1 LRIAV
6 DIGGTFTDL
15 VAIDDD
21 GRTQTTKALTTPED
35 HVLGIRDCLEKLSVD
50 LAAVDL
56 VVHGSTIAINTVVE
70 RKGARTGLITTEG
83 FRDVYEIAR
92 GNRPDAY
99 NVHFHKPDP
108 LVPRDL
114 RLEVRERVNAR
125 GEALT
130 PLDEASLA
138 CTVAALEDAGVQ
150 SVAVCLLHAYANPA
164 HEQQIR
170 RYLAE
175 RHPEWAVS
183 LSHQIVREIREY
195 ERTSTTV
202 LNAYIAPVVGR
213 YLASLQEL
221 LAASGFRG
229 LLLIMQS
236 NGGVMSVDT
245 ARTVP
250 VAMMES
256 GPVAGVMG
264 AVAVGSALGYPNVIS
279 FDMGGTTAKTSLVRN
294 GELEVTTTYYIGG
307 YATGHPMMLPV
318 VDIVEVGAGGGSIA
332 WLDRVGALKVGP
344 QSAGAQP
351 GPACFGRGGSE
362 PTVTDAN
369 VVLGRIDPADFL
381 GGELRIDRA
390 RAETALETMA
400 TPLGMSLTEAALGL
414 VTIADASMS
423 LAVRAVSVE
432 RGRDPRDFALV
443 VSGGGGPLHG
453 VGIARDLGIPIVIV
467 PQRSSVF
474 SAVGLLSA
482 PLRHDYV
489 QTALGEMARLDLAAL
504 DASLDGLEAEA
515 SRTLASEGATPEAMQ
530 FTRLVDLRY
539 VGQEHTLSV
548 PVEGR
553 LAAGAAVALRERFDA
568 LHAERYG
575 HSAPD
580 EPVQVVN
587 LRLRAQADK
596 GDPAQQSDG
605 GPERAA
611 PPTDSHPGAASS
623 PANPPPTAASPD
635 RARLSSRPV
644 VFEQRADAVDCPVYA
659 RDRLPGGARIVGPA
673 VIEEYGSATLL
684 HAGDVAEVGAQ
695 GHLIVHVATETVA
708 AAHPGEP

>member
-1 LRIAV
+1 VRIAV

-15 VAIDDD
+15 VAIDEQ
-21 GRTQTTKALTTPED
+21 GGTRTTKALTTPD
-35 HVLGIRDCLEKLSVD
+35 NHVQGIRDCLDKLSVD
-50 LAAVDL
+50 LAGVDL
-56 VVHGSTIAINTVVE
+56 FVHGSTIAINTVVE

-108 LVPRDL
+108 LVSRER

-125 GEALT
+125 GEVLT

-138 CTVAALEDAGVQ
+138 RAVAALEAAGVQ
-150 SVAVCLLHAYANPA
+150 SVAVCLLHAYANPT
-164 HEQQIR
+164 HEQQVG
-170 RYLAE
+170 RYLAA
-175 RHPEWAVS
+175 RHREWPVS

-213 YLASLQEL
+213 YLASLEEL
-221 LAASGFRG
+221 LTASGFHG
-229 LLLIMQS
+229 MPLIMQS
-236 NGGVMSVDT
+236 NGGVMSVAT
-245 ARTVP
+245 ARAVP

-264 AVAVGSALGYPNVIS
+264 AAAVGQALGYPNVIS
-279 FDMGGTTAKTSLVRN
+279 FDMGGTTAKTSLVRD

-332 WLDRVGALKVGP
+332 WLDPVGALKVGP
-344 QSAGAQP
+344 RSAGAQP

-381 GGELRIDRA
+381 GGELRIDRT
-390 RAETALETMA
+390 RAEAALQTIA
-400 TPLGMSLTEAALGL
+400 QPLGMSLTEAALGI

-474 SAVGLLSA
+474 SAEGLLSA

-489 QTALGEMARLDLAAL
+489 QTALGEMARLELASL
-504 DASLDGLEAEA
+504 DASLDALQAEA
-515 SRTLASEGATPEAMQ
+515 ARTLASEGARPEAMD
-530 FTRLVDLRY
+530 FTRLIDLRY

-548 PVEGR
+548 PIEGR
-553 LAAGAAVALRERFDA
+553 LAAGAAEALRARFDA

-575 HSAPD
+575 HNAPT
-580 EPVQVVN
+580 EAVQVVN
-587 LRLRAQADK
+587 LRLRAQSEGQGA
-596 GDPAQQSDG
+596 ATTARQVNTT
-605 GPERAA
+605 A
-611 PPTDSHPGAASS
+611 PPTPLR
-623 PANPPPTAASPD
+623 PNPPPSD
-635 RARLSSRPV
+635 SQLGSRPI
-644 VFEQRADAVDCPVYA
+644 VFDHRAGAVDCPVYA
-659 RDRLPGGARIVGPA
+659 RDRLTGGTRVEGPA
-673 VIEEYGSATLL
+673 VIQEYGAATLL
-684 HAGDVAEVGAQ
+684 YAGDVAEVGPS
-695 GHLIVHVATETVA
+695 GHLVVRVA
-708 AAHPGEP
+708 AGQQ

>member
-15 VAIDDD
+15 VAIDDA
-21 GRTQTTKALTTPED
+21 GETRTTKALTTPD
-35 HVLGIRDCLEKLSVD
+35 NHVRGIHDCLEKLSVD
-50 LAAVDL
+50 LAGVDL
-56 VVHGSTIAINTVVE
+56 FVHGSTIAINTVVE

-125 GEALT
+125 GEVLT

-138 CTVAALEDAGVQ
+138 RAVAALEAAGIE

-164 HEQQIR
+164 HEQEIG

-175 RHPEWAVS
+175 RHPEWSVS

-213 YLASLQEL
+213 YLASLEEL
-221 LAASGFRG
+221 LASSGFRG
-229 LLLIMQS
+229 LPLIMQS
-236 NGGVMSVDT
+236 NGGVMSVAT
-245 ARTVP
+245 ARQVP

-264 AVAVGSALGYPNVIS
+264 AAAVGQALGYPNVIS

-332 WLDRVGALKVGP
+332 WLDPVGALKVGP
-344 QSAGAQP
+344 RSAGAMP
-351 GPACFGRGGSE
+351 GPACFGRGGTE

-369 VVLGRIDPADFL
+369 VVLGRIDPGDFL
-381 GGELRIDRA
+381 GGELRIDRE
-390 RAETALETMA
+390 RAEAALSTVA
-400 TPLGMSLTEAALGL
+400 GPLGMSLTETALGI

-423 LAVRAVSVE
+423 FAVRAVSVE

-453 VGIARDLGIPIVIV
+453 VGIARDLGIPVVIV
-467 PQRSSVF
+467 PERSSVF

-489 QTALGEMARLDLAAL
+489 QTALGDMERLDLAAL
-504 DASLDGLEAEA
+504 DASLDGLQAEA
-515 SRTLASEGATPEAMQ
+515 ARTLASEGAPAEAME

-553 LAAGAAVALRERFDA
+553 LAAGAAQAVRERFDV

-575 HSAPD
+575 HNAPR

-587 LRLRAQADK
+587 LRLRAQAGSGSWD
-596 GDPAQQSDG
+596 Q
-605 GPERAA
+605 GPRDERSATAA
-611 PPTDSHPGAASS
+611 PGSGVAPLT
-623 PANPPPTAASPD
+623 T
-635 RARLSSRPV
+635 RPI
-644 VFEQRADAVDCPVYA
+644 VFDQHAGAVDCPVYA
-659 RDRLPGGARIVGPA
+659 RERLPVGARITGPA
-673 VIEEYGSATLL
+673 VIQEYGSATLL
-684 HAGDVAEVGAQ
+684 YTGDVAEVSPH
-695 GHLIVHVATETVA
+695 GHLVVAVA
-708 AAHPGEP
+708 VQ

>member
-15 VAIDDD
+15 VAIDDE
-21 GRTQTTKALTTPED
+21 GRTRTTKALTTPD
-35 HVLGIRDCLEKLSVD
+35 NHVRGIRDCLDKLGVD
-50 LAAVDL
+50 LASVAL
-56 VVHGSTIAINTVVE
+56 FVHGSTIAINTVVE
-70 RKGARTGLITTEG
+70 RKGARTGLLTTEG

-99 NVHFHKPDP
+99 NVHFHKPEP

-114 RLEVRERVNAR
+114 RLEVRERINAR
-125 GEALT
+125 GDVLT

-138 CTVAALEDAGVQ
+138 RAVAAFEAAGVQ
-150 SVAVCLLHAYANPA
+150 SVAVCLLHSYANPA
-164 HEQQIR
+164 HEQQVG
-170 RYLAE
+170 RYLSE
-175 RHPEWAVS
+175 RHPEWPVS

-195 ERTSTTV
+195 ERTSTAV

-213 YLASLQEL
+213 YLASLEEL

-229 LLLIMQS
+229 LPLIMQS
-236 NGGVMSVDT
+236 NGGVMSVAT
-245 ARTVP
+245 ARAVP

-264 AVAVGSALGYPNVIS
+264 AAAVGQALGYPSVIS
-279 FDMGGTTAKTSLVRN
+279 FDMGGTTAKTSLVRD

-332 WLDRVGALKVGP
+332 WLDPVGALKVGP
-344 QSAGAQP
+344 RSAGAQP
-351 GPACFGRGGSE
+351 GPACFGRGGTE

-369 VVLGRIDPADFL
+369 VVLGRIDPGDFL
-381 GGELRIDRA
+381 GGELHIDRA
-390 RAETALETMA
+390 RAEAALRTIAE
-400 TPLGMSLTEAALGL
+400 PLGMTVTEAALGI

-453 VGIARDLGIPIVIV
+453 VGIARDLGIPVVIV
-467 PQRSSVF
+467 PQRSAVF
-474 SAVGLLSA
+474 SAEGLLSA

-489 QTALGEMARLDLAAL
+489 QTALGDMARLDLASL
-504 DASLDGLEAEA
+504 DASLDALEADA
-515 SRTLASEGATPEAMQ
+515 ARTLASEGASREAME

-553 LAAGAAVALRERFDA
+553 LAAGAAQPLRERFDA

-575 HSAPD
+575 HNAPA

-587 LRLRAQADK
+587 LRLRAQARS
-596 GDPAQQSDG
+596 GVGSQGWGVGRPSAQAGAS
-605 GPERAA
+605 
-611 PPTDSHPGAASS
+611 TDRPQLGTRRIWLDQASG
-623 PANPPPTAASPD
+623 
-635 RARLSSRPV
+635 
-644 VFEQRADAVDCPVYA
+644 AVDCPVYA
-659 RDRLPGGARIVGPA
+659 RERLVAGARIEGPA
-673 VIEEYGSATLL
+673 IIQEYGSATLL
-684 HAGDVAEVGAQ
+684 YGGDVAEVSDVGHLVVHVGAQ
-695 GHLIVHVATETVA
+695 RD
-708 AAHPGEP
+708 

>member
-1 LRIAV
+1 MRIAV

-15 VAIDDD
+15 VANGDE
-21 GRTQTTKALTTPED
+21 GQTRTTKALTTPD
-35 HVLGIRDCLEKLSVD
+35 NHVEGIRDCLAKL
-50 LAAVDL
+50 AVDL
-56 VVHGSTIAINTVVE
+56 SAVDLFVHGSTIAINTVVE

-99 NVHFHKPDP
+99 NVHFHKPEP

-125 GEALT
+125 GEVLT

-138 CTVAALEDAGVQ
+138 RAVAALEAADVQ

-164 HEQQIR
+164 HEQAVG
-170 RYLAE
+170 RYLAA

-213 YLASLQEL
+213 YLASLEDL

-229 LLLIMQS
+229 LPLIMQS
-236 NGGVMSVDT
+236 NGGVMSVAT
-245 ARTVP
+245 ARAVP

-264 AVAVGSALGYPNVIS
+264 AAAVGQALGFANVIS
-279 FDMGGTTAKTSLVRN
+279 FDMGGTTAKTSLVRD

-332 WLDRVGALKVGP
+332 WLDPVGALKVGP
-344 QSAGAQP
+344 RSAGAQP
-351 GPACFGRGGSE
+351 GPACFGRGGTE

-369 VVLGRIDPADFL
+369 VVLGRIDPGDFL
-381 GGELRIDRA
+381 GGELRIDRV
-390 RAETALETMA
+390 RAEAALA
-400 TPLGMSLTEAALGL
+400 TIAGPLGMTTTEAALGI

-453 VGIARDLGIPIVIV
+453 VGIARDLGIPVVIV

-489 QTALGEMARLDLAAL
+489 QTALGDMARLDLAAL
-504 DASLDGLEAEA
+504 DTSLDALEAEA
-515 SRTLASEGATPEAMQ
+515 ARTLASEGARPDAMI

-548 PVEGR
+548 PVAGR
-553 LAAGAAVALRERFDA
+553 LAAGAAQALRERFDA

-575 HSAPD
+575 HNAPA

-587 LRLRAQADK
+587 LRLRAQASSADREW
-596 GDPAQQSDG
+596 GARDG
-605 GPERAA
+605 ERLAS
-611 PPTDSHPGAASS
+611 PNPYPQPSS
-623 PANPPPTAASPD
+623 PQLGT
-635 RARLSSRPV
+635 RPI
-644 VFEQRADAVDCPVYA
+644 VFDQQAGAVDCPVYA
-659 RDRLPGGARIVGPA
+659 RERLAVGARVEGPA
-673 VIEEYGSATLL
+673 VIQEYGSATLL
-684 HAGDVAEVGAQ
+684 HAGDVAEVSPQ
-695 GHLIVHVATETVA
+695 GHLVVTVA
-708 AAHPGEP
+708 VP